1 MLPTLR
7 AAMEDEFA
15 AAIAPPRTAGTNIS
29 GFFLSLTSQ
38 VVRF

>member
-15 AAIAPPRTAGTNIS
+15 AAIAPPRTAATIS
-29 GFFLSLTSQ
+29 LVFFLPSA
-38 VVRF
+38 

>member
-15 AAIAPPRTAGTNIS
+15 AAIAPPVLLELIS
-29 GFFLSLTSQ
+29 LVFFLPLA
-38 VVRF
+38 